1 MRTIRLTVVFA
12 ALLAFSAAALAQI
25 SIPQTRVQ
33 FSFPNGGWKFLEA
46 QQIDKNAAVYLYSYN
61 AEAVVD
67 KMGDTIL
74 PFMRIYVRNNHLG
87 SVYDFAY
94 KRYLQQPFQSIE
106 EYSTGMPGEQGLG
119 YLGGYTNTD
128 DGKDYAFRMMY
139 FKDKTTL
146 FEIRIE
152 TTTDTYRRFEKE
164 FDGIM
169 KSFTIKK

>member
-1 MRTIRLTVVFA
+1 MKRIRLTVVLA
-12 ALLAFSAAALAQI
+12 ALLAFSAATMAQI
-25 SIPQTRVQ
+25 TIPQTRVQ

-46 QQIDKNAAVYLYSYN
+46 QQIDKNTALYLYSYS
-61 AEAVVD
+61 ATPVVD
-67 KMGDTIL
+67 KTGDTIL
-74 PFMRIYVRNNHLG
+74 PFMRIYVKTNHLG

-94 KRYLQQPFQSIE
+94 KRYMLQPFQSIE

-119 YLGGYTNTD
+119 YLGGYTNMD

-146 FEIRIE
+146 FEVRIE

-164 FDGIM
+164 FEGIM